1 MDYIYIYI
9 YLRKLPC
16 RFSSLY
22 NTWKEKK
29 KSLFHLPVCA
39 LEKIEK
45 NIHTGRIDPALPF
58 EGETIVLSGL
68 FRLLG
73 YRRM

>member
-1 MDYIYIYI
+1 MDFIYIYKI
-9 YLRKLPC
+9 QENYHVDSVASIILGK
-16 RFSSLY
+16 
-22 NTWKEKK
+22 KKK

-39 LEKIEK
+39 LEK
-45 NIHTGRIDPALPF
+45 NIHTSRIDPALPF